1 MEDKSLENDNLID
14 LLDTEGF
21 TFAILVSRFEDEDW
35 IMVGTSV
42 LMPRAGDIIMMDGEG
57 RGRAEIFQVQGT
69 VSVRFQS
76 DTQSLHYL
84 DCRNRLCAACKIT

>member
-35 IMVGTSV
+35 IMVGTSF
-42 LMPRAGDIIMMDGEG
+42 LMPRAGDIIMMQGEG
-57 RGRAEIFQVQGT
+57 RGWAEIYREQGT
-69 VSVRFQS
+69 VSVQF
-76 DTQSLHYL
+76 
-84 DCRNRLCAACKIT
+84 